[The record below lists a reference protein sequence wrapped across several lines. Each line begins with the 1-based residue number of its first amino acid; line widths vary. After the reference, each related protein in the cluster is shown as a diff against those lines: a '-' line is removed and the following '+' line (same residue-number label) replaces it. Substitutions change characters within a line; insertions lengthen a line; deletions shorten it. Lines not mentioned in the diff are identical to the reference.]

1 MCLCVLHN
9 SRSKLNPKYLDGS
22 PPHICLVELER
33 HAKSST
39 NSWRPRMLRPLVWRH
54 NSETVQVKK
63 GPVFLNQLCRQL
75 RFALVKAKQEIA
87 LSPETDH
94 LSYQSSAG
102 HSFLAAFYFDGD
114 WEAFHK
120 SLLLYRWKLSSTT
133 PESSKVRTCVL
144 CTTVNVILPFSAACN
159 PRFHL
164 SLYNI
169 HLHH

>member
-1 MCLCVLHN
+1 MLGGAGEACQEQHQQLAAQDA
-9 SRSKLNPKYLDGS
+9 PTPG
-22 PPHICLVELER
+22 LETQFR
-33 HAKSST
+33 DCAS
-39 NSWRPRMLRPLVWRH
+39 
-54 NSETVQVKK
+54 KK
-63 GPVFLNQLCRQL
+63 GSCFFLNQLCRQL

-102 HSFLAAFYFDGD
+102 HSFLAAFYFGGN